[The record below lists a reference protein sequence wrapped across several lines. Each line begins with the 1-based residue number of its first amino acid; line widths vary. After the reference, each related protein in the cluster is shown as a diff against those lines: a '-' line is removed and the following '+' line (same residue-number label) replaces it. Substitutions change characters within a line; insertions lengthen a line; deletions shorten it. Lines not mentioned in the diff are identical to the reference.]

1 MGKRHT
7 TPTPRP
13 KGTLQVKIL
22 SGYLLLTLLVGG
34 IVYAVWNE
42 KQVFQEAEEEER
54 AMLEQRRL
62 TNSAF
67 KSLIALLLYS
77 DGALLWDKDD
87 LRSYEEKDRRM
98 SEILEK
104 LGSVYSDTLQQSRI
118 DTVRLLLDEKKAQ
131 IYRLAETPSTASRMD
146 SLLSERLPSLEHSA
160 SVPDRVVSAPVQ
172 ESEKKSKKS
181 FWNWFKPKKKKGKDG
196 NEGTYGASTVRVV
209 PNPRHVRDMRQFR
222 DDVFAA
228 LREQKEI
235 YRALSDSLERRNRLL
250 NRHINR
256 LVNDFERDAMLRT
269 EERLQR
275 VSALR
280 EQAFALICAISSAGL
295 LCALLLYIFIYR
307 DIRRR
312 YRDRRELEDSHRR
325 GHEMLEIR
333 KRIIV
338 TLSHDIR
345 GPLNAISGS
354 AELAMNTRDRKR
366 RNAYLTDIIGSAR
379 HITQLANSLLDL
391 SRLNEAKETLNPVP
405 FRLIP
410 FLDRIAAEYTRPAND
425 RGLLFSRDINVP
437 DITVSGDADRMEQI
451 LDNLLS
457 NAIKF
462 TKSGSVTLSAMY
474 EKEVLTVRIQDTGI
488 GMDEKTV
495 ERIFQPFERAAP
507 EVDAEGF
514 GLGLAITRGLVSLLK
529 GEISVSSRPGEG
541 SSFEIRIPLSTTNE
555 PVKDNAVPVEGR
567 LSLPQRVLV
576 VDDDPIQLRIV
587 GEMLERN
594 GVSCCKCQNA
604 QSVVNELRRTRYDII
619 LTDIQMRGTG
629 GFDLL
634 YLLRHSNIGDSK
646 TIPVAAMTARN
657 DGNGCRYS
665 EAGFSGCIRKPFS
678 MNELLAFLSSIT
690 EKEKTT
696 QPTSADFS
704 ALAADIEDRKWIL
717 ETFIGE
723 SLKNKAE
730 LQEALLDMEMDFGRM
745 RETLHRMYPVWEQ
758 LGIAH
763 ELEGYSEILHDDG
776 PDGDTVQRHTEEII
790 GRICGLIAEAERL
803 LSEMDNNRKRDI

>member
-1 MGKRHT
+1 MR
-7 TPTPRP
+7 
-13 KGTLQVKIL
+13 LQTKIL
-22 SGYLLLTLLVGG
+22 AGYLVLVAVICSMAAILVHERGRMREIEAEAGEIQEIRRDITVAQRSITTLATLGEGVIGWEEADYRHYRTRRLRTDSLLQAMKPRCKDFVRPAQIDTLRALLVEKEAHLLHLMKTFARQDEADSLLVNHLPEVAKRATRVRTVTQKKKGIAGAFGG
-34 IVYAVWNE
+34 KKTVQI
-42 KQVFQEAEEEER
+42 
-54 AMLEQRRL
+54 LP
-62 TNSAF
+62 SAKELHQF
-67 KSLIALLLYS
+67 SDSLIAMQQERTAEMEAYTDSLRTLGRRLNAELNQLITELDGQAQEAFVQKERKIAEAQALSVRLFTATISAAIILLVIS
-77 DGALLWDKDD
+77 HFVIVRD
-87 LRSYEEKDRRM
+87 LRRR
-98 SEILEK
+98 
-104 LGSVYSDTLQQSRI
+104 D
-118 DTVRLLLDEKKAQ
+118 
-131 IYRLAETPSTASRMD
+131 
-146 SLLSERLPSLEHSA
+146 
-160 SVPDRVVSAPVQ
+160 
-172 ESEKKSKKS
+172 
-181 FWNWFKPKKKKGKDG
+181 
-196 NEGTYGASTVRVV
+196 
-209 PNPRHVRDMRQFR
+209 
-222 DDVFAA
+222 
-228 LREQKEI
+228 
-235 YRALSDSLERRNRLL
+235 
-250 NRHINR
+250 
-256 LVNDFERDAMLRT
+256 
-269 EERLQR
+269 
-275 VSALR
+275 
-280 EQAFALICAISSAGL
+280 
-295 LCALLLYIFIYR
+295 
-307 DIRRR
+307 
-312 YRDRRELEDSHRR
+312 RDRRNLEEAVTQNRNLSD
-325 GHEMLEIR
+325 IR
-333 KRIIV
+333 KKVIM

-354 AELAMNTRDRKR
+354 AELALNTRDRKR
-366 RNAYLTDIIGSAR
+366 RNVYLTDIIGSAR
-379 HITQLANSLLDL
+379 HITRLANSLLDL
-391 SRLNEAKETLNPVP
+391 SRLNEAKEILNPVP

-410 FLDRIAAEYTRPAND
+410 FLDRIADEYTRPAND
-425 RGLLFSRDINVP
+425 RGLLFSRDIKVP
-437 DITVSGDADRMEQI
+437 DITVSGDADRMEQVM
-451 LDNLLS
+451 DNLLS

-462 TKSGSVTLSAMY
+462 TKSGSVTLSALY
-474 EKEVLTVRIQDTGI
+474 EKEILTVRIQDTGI

-529 GEISVSSRPGEG
+529 GEISVSSHPGEG
-541 SSFEIRIPLSTTNE
+541 SSFEIRIPLSPTDE
-555 PVKDNAVPVEGR
+555 PVKDTAIPIEGR

-646 TIPVAAMTARN
+646 TVAVAAMTARN

-665 EAGFSGCIRKPFS
+665 EAGFSGSIRKPFS

-690 EKEKTT
+690 EKEKAV

-704 ALAADIEDRKWIL
+704 ALAADVEDRKWIL

-730 LQEALLDMEMDFGRM
+730 LQESLSDMEMDFGRM

-758 LGIAH
+758 LGISH

-776 PDGDTVQRHTEEII
+776 SDGDTVQRHTEEII

-803 LSEMDNNRKRDI
+803 LSETGNGQQ

>member
-1 MGKRHT
+1 M
-7 TPTPRP
+7 PRP

-34 IVYAVWNE
+34 IVYAVWYE
-42 KQVFQEAEEEER
+42 KRVFQQAEQEER
-54 AMLEQRRL
+54 AMLGQRKL
-62 TNSAF
+62 TNDAF

-160 SVPDRVVSAPVQ
+160 SVPERVAGTP
-172 ESEKKSKKS
+172 ENEGGKKVKKS
-181 FWNWFKPKKKKGKDG
+181 FWDWLRPKKKKKKEKDG
-196 NEGTYGASTVRVV
+196 NAGAHGTGTVRVV
-209 PNPRHVRDMRQFR
+209 PNTRHVRDMRQFR

-228 LREQKEI
+228 LREQKEM
-235 YRALSDSLERRNRLL
+235 YRALSDSLERRNRVL

-269 EERLQR
+269 EERLER

-280 EQAFALICAISSAGL
+280 EEAFALICGISSAGL
-295 LCALLLYIFIYR
+295 LCALLLYVFIYR
-307 DIRRR
+307 DIRRK
-312 YRDRRELEDSHRR
+312 YRDRRELEDSHHKRY
-325 GHEMLEIR
+325 ELLEIR

-345 GPLNAISGS
+345 GPLNTISGS
-354 AELAMNTRDRKR
+354 AELAMGTRDRKR
-366 RNAYLTDIIGSAR
+366 RNAYLTDIMDSSR
-379 HITQLANSLLDL
+379 HIARLANSLLDL
-391 SRLNEAKETLNPVP
+391 SRLDEAKETLNPVP

-410 FLDRIAAEYTRPAND
+410 FLDGMADEYTRPAND
-425 RGLLFSRDINVP
+425 KGLLFSKDVDVP
-437 DITVSGDADRMEQI
+437 DIVVSGDADRLEQV

-457 NAIKF
+457 NAVKF
-462 TKSGSVTLSAMY
+462 TKSGSVSFSASY
-474 EKEVLTVRIQDTGI
+474 EKEMLTVRIQDTGI
-488 GMDEKTV
+488 GMDGKTV

-507 EVDAEGF
+507 EVNADGF

-541 SSFEIRIPLSTTNE
+541 SSFEIRIPLSPTDE
-555 PVKDNAVPVEGR
+555 PVKDTAVPVEGR

-604 QSVVNELRRTRYDII
+604 QAVVNELRRARYDII

-634 YLLRHSNIGDSK
+634 YLLRHSNIGNSR
-646 TIPVAAMTARN
+646 TVPVAAMTARN
-657 DGNGCRYS
+657 DGNDSRYW

-678 MNELLAFLSSIT
+678 MNELLTFLSSVT
-690 EKEKTT
+690 EKKKAA
-696 QPTSADFS
+696 PPISADFS

-730 LQEALLDMEMDFGRM
+730 LQESLSDMEVDFGRM
-745 RETLHRMYPVWEQ
+745 RETLHRMYPAWEQ

-763 ELEGYSEILHDDG
+763 ELDEYSEILQDDG
-776 PDGDTVQRHTEEII
+776 PDGKAVHRHTEDMV
-790 GRICGLIAEAERL
+790 GRICRLIAEAERL
-803 LSEMDNNRKRDI
+803 LSEMEDGKQETIENKEQ

>member
-1 MGKRHT
+1 MR
-7 TPTPRP
+7 
-13 KGTLQVKIL
+13 LQTKIL
-22 SGYLLLTLLVGG
+22 AGYLVLVAVICSMAAILVHERGRMREIEAETGEIQEIRRDITVAQRNIITLATLGEGVIGWEEADYRHYRTRRLRTDSLLQAMKPRCKDFVHPAQIDTLRALLVEKEAHLLHLMETFARQDEADSLLVNHLPEVAKRATRVRTVTQKKKGIAGAFGG
-34 IVYAVWNE
+34 KKTVQI
-42 KQVFQEAEEEER
+42 
-54 AMLEQRRL
+54 LP
-62 TNSAF
+62 SAKELHQF
-67 KSLIALLLYS
+67 SDSLIAMQQERTAEMEAYTDSLRTLGRRLNAELNRLITELDGQAQEAFVQKERKIAEAQALSVRLFTATISAAIILLVIS
-77 DGALLWDKDD
+77 HFVIVRD
-87 LRSYEEKDRRM
+87 LRRR
-98 SEILEK
+98 
-104 LGSVYSDTLQQSRI
+104 D
-118 DTVRLLLDEKKAQ
+118 
-131 IYRLAETPSTASRMD
+131 
-146 SLLSERLPSLEHSA
+146 
-160 SVPDRVVSAPVQ
+160 
-172 ESEKKSKKS
+172 
-181 FWNWFKPKKKKGKDG
+181 
-196 NEGTYGASTVRVV
+196 
-209 PNPRHVRDMRQFR
+209 
-222 DDVFAA
+222 
-228 LREQKEI
+228 
-235 YRALSDSLERRNRLL
+235 
-250 NRHINR
+250 
-256 LVNDFERDAMLRT
+256 
-269 EERLQR
+269 
-275 VSALR
+275 
-280 EQAFALICAISSAGL
+280 
-295 LCALLLYIFIYR
+295 
-307 DIRRR
+307 
-312 YRDRRELEDSHRR
+312 RDRRNLEEAVTQNRNLSD
-325 GHEMLEIR
+325 IR
-333 KRIIV
+333 KKVIM

-354 AELAMNTRDRKR
+354 AELALNTRDRKR
-366 RNAYLTDIIGSAR
+366 RNVYLTDIIGSAR
-379 HITQLANSLLDL
+379 HITRLANSLLDL
-391 SRLNEAKETLNPVP
+391 SRLNEAKEILNPVP

-410 FLDRIAAEYTRPAND
+410 FLDRIADEYTRPAND
-425 RGLLFSRDINVP
+425 RGLLFSRDIKVP
-437 DITVSGDADRMEQI
+437 DITVSGDADRMEQVM
-451 LDNLLS
+451 DNLLS

-462 TKSGSVTLSAMY
+462 TKSGSVTLSALY
-474 EKEVLTVRIQDTGI
+474 EKEILTVRIQDTGI

-529 GEISVSSRPGEG
+529 GEISVSSHPGEG
-541 SSFEIRIPLSTTNE
+541 SSFEIRIPLSPTDE
-555 PVKDNAVPVEGR
+555 PVKDTAIPIEGR

-604 QSVVNELRRTRYDII
+604 QDVVNELRRTRYDII

-646 TIPVAAMTARN
+646 TVPVAAMTARN

-690 EKEKTT
+690 EKEKAA

-730 LQEALLDMEMDFGRM
+730 LQESLSDMEMDFGRM

-758 LGIAH
+758 LGISH

-776 PDGDTVQRHTEEII
+776 SDGDTVQRHTEEII

-803 LSEMDNNRKRDI
+803 LSETGNGQQ

>member
-1 MGKRHT
+1 MIVSLQNKIYFGYFIFLAVMGSMAAILVHERQRMREIET
-7 TPTPRP
+7 ET
-13 KGTLQVKIL
+13 VKIQEIRSDISTAHRRITVL
-22 SGYLLLTLLVGG
+22 AMLGEGVMGWGESDYLRYRTLRLQEDSLLQSMKSHCKDFVRPAQIDTLRTLMEDKEFHLLHIMEAIVRQERADSLLVNQLPD
-34 IVYAVWNE
+34 IA
-42 KQVFQEAEEEER
+42 ER
-54 AMLEQRRL
+54 ATRVRTVKQKKDGILGKLGGKKTVQVL
-62 TNSAF
+62 PSAKELLQF
-67 KSLIALLLYS
+67 SDSLIAMQQARAAEMEAYTDSLRTLGRRLNAELNRLITKLDGQAQEAFVQKERKIAEAQALSVRLFTATISTAIILLVIS
-77 DGALLWDKDD
+77 HFVIIRD
-87 LRSYEEKDRRM
+87 LRRR
-98 SEILEK
+98 
-104 LGSVYSDTLQQSRI
+104 D
-118 DTVRLLLDEKKAQ
+118 
-131 IYRLAETPSTASRMD
+131 
-146 SLLSERLPSLEHSA
+146 
-160 SVPDRVVSAPVQ
+160 
-172 ESEKKSKKS
+172 
-181 FWNWFKPKKKKGKDG
+181 
-196 NEGTYGASTVRVV
+196 
-209 PNPRHVRDMRQFR
+209 
-222 DDVFAA
+222 
-228 LREQKEI
+228 
-235 YRALSDSLERRNRLL
+235 
-250 NRHINR
+250 
-256 LVNDFERDAMLRT
+256 
-269 EERLQR
+269 
-275 VSALR
+275 
-280 EQAFALICAISSAGL
+280 
-295 LCALLLYIFIYR
+295 
-307 DIRRR
+307 
-312 YRDRRELEDSHRR
+312 RDRRSLEEAVTQNRNLSD
-325 GHEMLEIR
+325 MR
-333 KRIIV
+333 KKVIM

-366 RNAYLTDIIGSAR
+366 RNAYLTDIVGSAR

-405 FRLIP
+405 FKLIP

-425 RGLLFSRDINVP
+425 RGLLFSRDIKVP
-437 DITVSGDADRMEQI
+437 DITVSGDADRMEQVM
-451 LDNLLS
+451 DNLLS

-462 TKSGSVTLSAMY
+462 TKSGSVTLSALY
-474 EKEVLTVRIQDTGI
+474 EKEILTVRIQDTGI

-529 GEISVSSRPGEG
+529 GEISVSSHPGEG
-541 SSFEIRIPLSTTNE
+541 SSFEIRIPLSPTDE
-555 PVKDNAVPVEGR
+555 PVKDTAIPIEGR

-646 TIPVAAMTARN
+646 TVPVAAMTARN

-690 EKEKTT
+690 EKEKAA

-704 ALAADIEDRKWIL
+704 ALAADVEDRKWIL

-730 LQEALLDMEMDFGRM
+730 LQESLSDMEMDFGRM

-758 LGIAH
+758 LGISH

-776 PDGDTVQRHTEEII
+776 SDGDTVQRHTEEII

-803 LSEMDNNRKRDI
+803 LSETGNGQQ

>member
-1 MGKRHT
+1 MR
-7 TPTPRP
+7 
-13 KGTLQVKIL
+13 LQTKIL
-22 SGYLLLTLLVGG
+22 AGYLVLVAVICSMAAILVHERGRMHEIETEAGEIQEIRRDITVAQRNIITLATLGEGVIGWEEADYRHYRIRRLRTDSLLQAMKPRCKDFVCPAQIDTLRTLLEAKENHLLHLMETFARQDKADSLLVNHLPEVAKRATRVRTVTQKKKGIAGAFGG
-34 IVYAVWNE
+34 KKTVQI
-42 KQVFQEAEEEER
+42 
-54 AMLEQRRL
+54 LP
-62 TNSAF
+62 SAKELHQF
-67 KSLIALLLYS
+67 SDSLIAMQQERTAEMEAYTDSLRMLGRRLNAELNRLITELDGQAQEAFVQKERKIAEAQALSVRLFTATISAAIVLLVIS
-77 DGALLWDKDD
+77 HFVIVRD
-87 LRSYEEKDRRM
+87 LRRR
-98 SEILEK
+98 
-104 LGSVYSDTLQQSRI
+104 D
-118 DTVRLLLDEKKAQ
+118 
-131 IYRLAETPSTASRMD
+131 
-146 SLLSERLPSLEHSA
+146 
-160 SVPDRVVSAPVQ
+160 
-172 ESEKKSKKS
+172 
-181 FWNWFKPKKKKGKDG
+181 
-196 NEGTYGASTVRVV
+196 
-209 PNPRHVRDMRQFR
+209 
-222 DDVFAA
+222 
-228 LREQKEI
+228 
-235 YRALSDSLERRNRLL
+235 
-250 NRHINR
+250 
-256 LVNDFERDAMLRT
+256 
-269 EERLQR
+269 
-275 VSALR
+275 
-280 EQAFALICAISSAGL
+280 
-295 LCALLLYIFIYR
+295 
-307 DIRRR
+307 
-312 YRDRRELEDSHRR
+312 RDRRNLEEAVTQNRNLSD
-325 GHEMLEIR
+325 IR
-333 KRIIV
+333 KKVIM

-354 AELAMNTRDRKR
+354 AELALNTRDRKR
-366 RNAYLTDIIGSAR
+366 RNVYLTDIIGSAR
-379 HITQLANSLLDL
+379 HITRLANSLLDL
-391 SRLNEAKETLNPVP
+391 SRLNEAKEILNPVP

-410 FLDRIAAEYTRPAND
+410 FLDRIADEYTRPAND
-425 RGLLFSRDINVP
+425 RGLLFSRDIKVP
-437 DITVSGDADRMEQI
+437 DITVSGDADRMEQVM
-451 LDNLLS
+451 DNLLS

-462 TKSGSVTLSAMY
+462 TKSGSVTLSALY
-474 EKEVLTVRIQDTGI
+474 EKEILTVRIQDTGI

-529 GEISVSSRPGEG
+529 GEISVSSHPGEG
-541 SSFEIRIPLSTTNE
+541 SSFEIRIPLSPTDE
-555 PVKDNAVPVEGR
+555 PVKDTAIPIEGR

-646 TIPVAAMTARN
+646 TVPVAAMTARN

-690 EKEKTT
+690 EKEKAT

-723 SLKNKAE
+723 SIKNKAE
-730 LQEALLDMEMDFGRM
+730 LQASLSDMEMDFGRM

-758 LGIAH
+758 LGISH

-776 PDGDTVQRHTEEII
+776 SDGDTVQRHTEEII

-803 LSEMDNNRKRDI
+803 LSETGNGQQ

>member
-1 MGKRHT
+1 MIVSLQNKIYFGNFIFLAVMGSMAAILVHERQRMREIET
-7 TPTPRP
+7 ET
-13 KGTLQVKIL
+13 VKIQEIRSDISTAHRRITVL
-22 SGYLLLTLLVGG
+22 AMLGEGVMGWGESDYLRYRTLRLQADSLLQSMKSHCKDFVRPAQIDTLRTLMEDKEFHLLHIMEAIVRQERADSLLVNQLPD
-34 IVYAVWNE
+34 IA
-42 KQVFQEAEEEER
+42 ER
-54 AMLEQRRL
+54 ATRVRTVKQKKDGILGKLGGKKTVQVL
-62 TNSAF
+62 PSAKELLQF
-67 KSLIALLLYS
+67 SDSLIAMQQARAAEMEAYTDSLRTLGRRLNAELNRLITKLDGQAQEAFVQKERKIAEAQALSVRLFTATISTAIILLVIS
-77 DGALLWDKDD
+77 HFVIIRD
-87 LRSYEEKDRRM
+87 LRRR
-98 SEILEK
+98 
-104 LGSVYSDTLQQSRI
+104 D
-118 DTVRLLLDEKKAQ
+118 
-131 IYRLAETPSTASRMD
+131 
-146 SLLSERLPSLEHSA
+146 
-160 SVPDRVVSAPVQ
+160 
-172 ESEKKSKKS
+172 
-181 FWNWFKPKKKKGKDG
+181 
-196 NEGTYGASTVRVV
+196 
-209 PNPRHVRDMRQFR
+209 
-222 DDVFAA
+222 
-228 LREQKEI
+228 
-235 YRALSDSLERRNRLL
+235 
-250 NRHINR
+250 
-256 LVNDFERDAMLRT
+256 
-269 EERLQR
+269 
-275 VSALR
+275 
-280 EQAFALICAISSAGL
+280 
-295 LCALLLYIFIYR
+295 
-307 DIRRR
+307 
-312 YRDRRELEDSHRR
+312 RDRRSLEEAVTQNRNLSD
-325 GHEMLEIR
+325 MR
-333 KRIIV
+333 KKVIM

-366 RNAYLTDIIGSAR
+366 RNAYLTDIVGSAR

-405 FRLIP
+405 FKLIP

-425 RGLLFSRDINVP
+425 RGLLFSRDIKVP
-437 DITVSGDADRMEQI
+437 DITVSGDADRMEQVM
-451 LDNLLS
+451 DNLLS

-462 TKSGSVTLSAMY
+462 TKSGSVTLSALY
-474 EKEVLTVRIQDTGI
+474 EKEILTVRIQDTGI

-529 GEISVSSRPGEG
+529 GEISVSSHPGEG
-541 SSFEIRIPLSTTNE
+541 SSFEIRIPLSPTDE
-555 PVKDNAVPVEGR
+555 PVKDTAIPIEGR

-646 TIPVAAMTARN
+646 TVPVAAMTARN

-690 EKEKTT
+690 EKEKAA

-704 ALAADIEDRKWIL
+704 ALAADVEDRKWIL

-730 LQEALLDMEMDFGRM
+730 LQESLSDMEMDFGRM

-758 LGIAH
+758 LGISH

-776 PDGDTVQRHTEEII
+776 SDGDTVQRHTEEII

-803 LSEMDNNRKRDI
+803 LSETGNGQQ

>member
-1 MGKRHT
+1 MR
-7 TPTPRP
+7 
-13 KGTLQVKIL
+13 LQTKIL
-22 SGYLLLTLLVGG
+22 AGYLVLVAVICSMAAILVHERGRMREIEAETGEIQEIRRDITVAQRSITTLATLGEGIIGWEEADYRHYRIRRLRTDSLLQAMKPRCKDFVRPAQIDTLRALLVEKEAHLLHLMETFARQDKADSLLVNHLPEVAKRATRVRTVTQKKKGIAGAFGG
-34 IVYAVWNE
+34 KKTVQI
-42 KQVFQEAEEEER
+42 
-54 AMLEQRRL
+54 LP
-62 TNSAF
+62 SAKELHQF
-67 KSLIALLLYS
+67 SDSLIAMQQERTTEMEAYTDSLRTLGRRLNAELNRLITELDGQAQEAFVQKERKIAEAQALSVRLFTATISAAIVLLVIS
-77 DGALLWDKDD
+77 HFVIVRD
-87 LRSYEEKDRRM
+87 LRRR
-98 SEILEK
+98 
-104 LGSVYSDTLQQSRI
+104 D
-118 DTVRLLLDEKKAQ
+118 
-131 IYRLAETPSTASRMD
+131 
-146 SLLSERLPSLEHSA
+146 
-160 SVPDRVVSAPVQ
+160 
-172 ESEKKSKKS
+172 
-181 FWNWFKPKKKKGKDG
+181 
-196 NEGTYGASTVRVV
+196 
-209 PNPRHVRDMRQFR
+209 
-222 DDVFAA
+222 
-228 LREQKEI
+228 
-235 YRALSDSLERRNRLL
+235 
-250 NRHINR
+250 
-256 LVNDFERDAMLRT
+256 
-269 EERLQR
+269 
-275 VSALR
+275 
-280 EQAFALICAISSAGL
+280 
-295 LCALLLYIFIYR
+295 
-307 DIRRR
+307 
-312 YRDRRELEDSHRR
+312 RDRRNLEEAVTQNRNLSD
-325 GHEMLEIR
+325 IR
-333 KRIIV
+333 KKVIM

-354 AELAMNTRDRKR
+354 AELALNTRDRKR
-366 RNAYLTDIIGSAR
+366 RNVYLTDIIGSAR
-379 HITQLANSLLDL
+379 HITRLANSLLDL
-391 SRLNEAKETLNPVP
+391 SRLNEAKEILNPVP

-410 FLDRIAAEYTRPAND
+410 FLDRIADEYTRPAND
-425 RGLLFSRDINVP
+425 RGLLFSRDIKVP
-437 DITVSGDADRMEQI
+437 DITVSGDADRMEQVM
-451 LDNLLS
+451 DNLLS

-462 TKSGSVTLSAMY
+462 TKSGSVTLSALY
-474 EKEVLTVRIQDTGI
+474 EKEILTVRIQDTGI

-529 GEISVSSRPGEG
+529 GEISVSSHPGEG
-541 SSFEIRIPLSTTNE
+541 SSFEIRIPLSPTDE
-555 PVKDNAVPVEGR
+555 PVKDTAIPIEGR

-646 TIPVAAMTARN
+646 TVPVAAMTARN

-690 EKEKTT
+690 EKEKAT

-723 SLKNKAE
+723 SIKNKAE
-730 LQEALLDMEMDFGRM
+730 LQASLSDMKMDFGRM

-758 LGIAH
+758 LGISH

-776 PDGDTVQRHTEEII
+776 SDGDTVQRHTEEII

-803 LSEMDNNRKRDI
+803 LSETGNGQQ

>member
-1 MGKRHT
+1 MR
-7 TPTPRP
+7 
-13 KGTLQVKIL
+13 LQTKIL
-22 SGYLLLTLLVGG
+22 AGYLVLVAVICSMAAILVHERGRMHEIETEAGEIQEIRRDITVAQRNIITLATLGEGVIGWEEADYRHYRTRRLRTDSLLQAMKPRCKDFVHPAQIDTLRALLVEKEAHLLHLMETFARQDKADSLLVNHLPEVAKRATRVRTVTQKKKGIAGAFGG
-34 IVYAVWNE
+34 KKTVQI
-42 KQVFQEAEEEER
+42 
-54 AMLEQRRL
+54 LP
-62 TNSAF
+62 SAKELHQF
-67 KSLIALLLYS
+67 SDSLIAMQQERTAEMEAYTDSLRTLGRRLNAELNRLITELDGQAQEAFVQKERKIAEAQALSVRLFTATISAAIILLVIS
-77 DGALLWDKDD
+77 HFVIVRD
-87 LRSYEEKDRRM
+87 LRRR
-98 SEILEK
+98 
-104 LGSVYSDTLQQSRI
+104 D
-118 DTVRLLLDEKKAQ
+118 
-131 IYRLAETPSTASRMD
+131 
-146 SLLSERLPSLEHSA
+146 
-160 SVPDRVVSAPVQ
+160 
-172 ESEKKSKKS
+172 
-181 FWNWFKPKKKKGKDG
+181 
-196 NEGTYGASTVRVV
+196 
-209 PNPRHVRDMRQFR
+209 
-222 DDVFAA
+222 
-228 LREQKEI
+228 
-235 YRALSDSLERRNRLL
+235 
-250 NRHINR
+250 
-256 LVNDFERDAMLRT
+256 
-269 EERLQR
+269 
-275 VSALR
+275 
-280 EQAFALICAISSAGL
+280 
-295 LCALLLYIFIYR
+295 
-307 DIRRR
+307 
-312 YRDRRELEDSHRR
+312 RDRRNLEEAVTQNRNLSD
-325 GHEMLEIR
+325 IR
-333 KRIIV
+333 KKVIM

-354 AELAMNTRDRKR
+354 AELALNTRDRKR
-366 RNAYLTDIIGSAR
+366 RNVYLTDIIGSAR
-379 HITQLANSLLDL
+379 HITRLANSLLDL
-391 SRLNEAKETLNPVP
+391 SRLNEAKEILNPVP

-410 FLDRIAAEYTRPAND
+410 FLDRIADEYTRPAND
-425 RGLLFSRDINVP
+425 RGLLFSRDIKVP
-437 DITVSGDADRMEQI
+437 DITVSGDADRMEQVM
-451 LDNLLS
+451 DNLLS

-462 TKSGSVTLSAMY
+462 TKSGSVTLSALY
-474 EKEVLTVRIQDTGI
+474 EKEILTVRIQDTGI

-529 GEISVSSRPGEG
+529 GEISVSSHPGEG
-541 SSFEIRIPLSTTNE
+541 SSFEIRIPLSPTDE
-555 PVKDNAVPVEGR
+555 PVKDTAIPIEGR

-646 TIPVAAMTARN
+646 TVPVAAMTARN

-690 EKEKTT
+690 EKEKAA

-704 ALAADIEDRKWIL
+704 ALAADVEDRKWIL

-730 LQEALLDMEMDFGRM
+730 LQESLSDMEMDFGRM

-758 LGIAH
+758 LGISH

-776 PDGDTVQRHTEEII
+776 SDGDTVQRHTEEII

-803 LSEMDNNRKRDI
+803 LSETGNGQQ

>member
-1 MGKRHT
+1 MR
-7 TPTPRP
+7 
-13 KGTLQVKIL
+13 LQTKIL
-22 SGYLLLTLLVGG
+22 AGYLVLVAVICSMAAILVHERGRMREIEAETGEIQEIRRDITVAQRSITTLATLGEGIIGWEEADYRHYRIRRLRTDSLLQAMKPRCKDFVRPAQIDTLRALLVEKEAHLLHLMETFARQDKADSLLVNHLPEVAKRATRVRTVTQKKKGIAGAFGG
-34 IVYAVWNE
+34 KKTVQI
-42 KQVFQEAEEEER
+42 
-54 AMLEQRRL
+54 LP
-62 TNSAF
+62 SAKELHQF
-67 KSLIALLLYS
+67 SDSLIAMQQERTTEMEAYTDSLRTLGRRLNAELNRLITELDGQAQEAFVQKERKIAEAQALSVRLFTATISAAIILLVIS
-77 DGALLWDKDD
+77 HFVIVRD
-87 LRSYEEKDRRM
+87 LRRR
-98 SEILEK
+98 
-104 LGSVYSDTLQQSRI
+104 D
-118 DTVRLLLDEKKAQ
+118 
-131 IYRLAETPSTASRMD
+131 
-146 SLLSERLPSLEHSA
+146 
-160 SVPDRVVSAPVQ
+160 
-172 ESEKKSKKS
+172 
-181 FWNWFKPKKKKGKDG
+181 
-196 NEGTYGASTVRVV
+196 
-209 PNPRHVRDMRQFR
+209 
-222 DDVFAA
+222 
-228 LREQKEI
+228 
-235 YRALSDSLERRNRLL
+235 
-250 NRHINR
+250 
-256 LVNDFERDAMLRT
+256 
-269 EERLQR
+269 
-275 VSALR
+275 
-280 EQAFALICAISSAGL
+280 
-295 LCALLLYIFIYR
+295 
-307 DIRRR
+307 
-312 YRDRRELEDSHRR
+312 RDRRNLEEAVTQNRNLSD
-325 GHEMLEIR
+325 IR
-333 KRIIV
+333 KKVIM

-345 GPLNAISGS
+345 GPLNAIGGS
-354 AELAMNTRDRKR
+354 AELALNTRDRKR
-366 RNAYLTDIIGSAR
+366 RNVYLTDIIGSAR
-379 HITQLANSLLDL
+379 HITRLANSLLDL
-391 SRLNEAKETLNPVP
+391 SRLNEAKEILNPVP

-410 FLDRIAAEYTRPAND
+410 FLDRIADEYTRPAND
-425 RGLLFSRDINVP
+425 RGLLFSRDIKVP
-437 DITVSGDADRMEQI
+437 DITVSGDADRMEQVM
-451 LDNLLS
+451 DNLLS

-462 TKSGSVTLSAMY
+462 TKSGSVTLSALY
-474 EKEVLTVRIQDTGI
+474 EKEILTVRIQDTGI

-529 GEISVSSRPGEG
+529 GEISVSSHPGEG
-541 SSFEIRIPLSTTNE
+541 SSFEIRIPLSPTDE
-555 PVKDNAVPVEGR
+555 PVKDTAIPIEGR

-646 TIPVAAMTARN
+646 TVPVAAMTARN

-690 EKEKTT
+690 EKEKAT

-723 SLKNKAE
+723 SIKNKAE
-730 LQEALLDMEMDFGRM
+730 LQASLSDMEMDFGRM

-758 LGIAH
+758 LGISH

-776 PDGDTVQRHTEEII
+776 SDGDTVQRHTEEII

-803 LSEMDNNRKRDI
+803 LSETGNGQQ

>member
-1 MGKRHT
+1 MK
-7 TPTPRP
+7 
-13 KGTLQVKIL
+13 LQTKIL
-22 SGYLLLTLLVGG
+22 AGYLVLVAVICSMAAILVHERGRMHEIETEAGEIQEIRRDITVAQRNIITLATLGEGVIGWEEADYRHYRIRRLRTDSLLQAMKPRSKDFVHPAQIDTLRALLVEKEAHLLHLMGTFARQDKADSLLVNHLPEVAKRATRVRTVTQKKKGIAGAFGG
-34 IVYAVWNE
+34 KKTVQI
-42 KQVFQEAEEEER
+42 
-54 AMLEQRRL
+54 LP
-62 TNSAF
+62 SAKELHQF
-67 KSLIALLLYS
+67 SDSLIAMQQERTAEMEAYTDSLRTLGRRLNAELNRLITELDGQAQEAFVQKERKIAEAQALSVRLFTATISAAIVLLVIS
-77 DGALLWDKDD
+77 HFVIVRD
-87 LRSYEEKDRRM
+87 LRRR
-98 SEILEK
+98 
-104 LGSVYSDTLQQSRI
+104 D
-118 DTVRLLLDEKKAQ
+118 
-131 IYRLAETPSTASRMD
+131 
-146 SLLSERLPSLEHSA
+146 
-160 SVPDRVVSAPVQ
+160 
-172 ESEKKSKKS
+172 
-181 FWNWFKPKKKKGKDG
+181 
-196 NEGTYGASTVRVV
+196 
-209 PNPRHVRDMRQFR
+209 
-222 DDVFAA
+222 
-228 LREQKEI
+228 
-235 YRALSDSLERRNRLL
+235 
-250 NRHINR
+250 
-256 LVNDFERDAMLRT
+256 
-269 EERLQR
+269 
-275 VSALR
+275 
-280 EQAFALICAISSAGL
+280 
-295 LCALLLYIFIYR
+295 
-307 DIRRR
+307 
-312 YRDRRELEDSHRR
+312 RDRRRLEEAVTQNRNLSD
-325 GHEMLEIR
+325 MR
-333 KRIIV
+333 KKVIM

-391 SRLNEAKETLNPVP
+391 SRLNEAKETLNPIP

-462 TKSGSVTLSAMY
+462 TKSGSVTLSALY
-474 EKEVLTVRIQDTGI
+474 EKEILTVRIQDTGI

-541 SSFEIRIPLSTTNE
+541 SSFEIRIPLSTTDE
-555 PVKDNAVPVEGR
+555 PVKDTAIPIEGR

-576 VDDDPIQLRIV
+576 VDNDPIQLRIV

-646 TIPVAAMTARN
+646 TVPVAAMTARN

-690 EKEKTT
+690 EKEKAA
-696 QPTSADFS
+696 QPTSADFF
-704 ALAADIEDRKWIL
+704 ALAADVEDRKWIL

-730 LQEALLDMEMDFGRM
+730 LQESLSDMEMDFGRL

-776 PDGDTVQRHTEEII
+776 SDGDTVQRHTEEII
-790 GRICGLIAEAERL
+790 GRICGLIAEAESL
-803 LSEMDNNRKRDI
+803 LSETENGQQ

>member
-1 MGKRHT
+1 M
-7 TPTPRP
+7 PRP
-13 KGTLQVKIL
+13 KGTLQIKIL

-34 IVYAVWNE
+34 IVYAVWYE

-87 LRSYEEKDRRM
+87 LCSYEEKDRRM

-160 SVPDRVVSAPVQ
+160 SVPERVAGTP
-172 ESEKKSKKS
+172 ENEGGKKVKKS
-181 FWNWFKPKKKKGKDG
+181 FWDWLRPKKKKKKEKDG
-196 NEGTYGASTVRVV
+196 NAGAHGTGTVRVV
-209 PNPRHVRDMRQFR
+209 PNTRHVRDMRQFR

-228 LREQKEI
+228 LREQKEM
-235 YRALSDSLERRNRLL
+235 YRALSDSLERRNRVL

-269 EERLQR
+269 EERLER

-280 EQAFALICAISSAGL
+280 EEAFALICGISSAGL
-295 LCALLLYIFIYR
+295 LCALLLYVFIYR
-307 DIRRR
+307 DIRRK
-312 YRDRRELEDSHRR
+312 YRDRRELEDSHHKRY
-325 GHEMLEIR
+325 ELLEIR

-345 GPLNAISGS
+345 GPLNTISGS
-354 AELAMNTRDRKR
+354 AELAMGTRDRKC
-366 RNAYLTDIIGSAR
+366 RNAYLTDIMDSSR
-379 HITQLANSLLDL
+379 HIARLANSLLDL
-391 SRLNEAKETLNPVP
+391 SRLDEAKETLNPVP

-410 FLDRIAAEYTRPAND
+410 FLDGMADEYTRPAND
-425 RGLLFSRDINVP
+425 KGLLFSKDVDVP
-437 DITVSGDADRMEQI
+437 DIVVSGDADRLEQV

-457 NAIKF
+457 NAVKF
-462 TKSGSVTLSAMY
+462 TKSGSVSFSASY
-474 EKEVLTVRIQDTGI
+474 EKEMLTVRIQDTGI
-488 GMDEKTV
+488 GMDGKTV

-507 EVDAEGF
+507 EVNADGF

-541 SSFEIRIPLSTTNE
+541 SSFEIRIPLSPTDE
-555 PVKDNAVPVEGR
+555 PVKDTAVPVEGR

-604 QSVVNELRRTRYDII
+604 QDVVNELRRTRYDII

-646 TIPVAAMTARN
+646 TVPVAAMTARN

-690 EKEKTT
+690 EKEKAA

-730 LQEALLDMEMDFGRM
+730 LQESLSDMEMDFGRL

-776 PDGDTVQRHTEEII
+776 SDGDTVQRHTEEII

-803 LSEMDNNRKRDI
+803 LSETENGQQ

>member
-7 TPTPRP
+7 APTPRP

-34 IVYAVWNE
+34 IVYAVWYE
-42 KQVFQEAEEEER
+42 KRVFQQAEEEER
-54 AMLEQRRL
+54 AMLGQRKL
-62 TNSAF
+62 TNDAF

-87 LRSYEEKDRRM
+87 LRSYEEKDRQM
-98 SEILEK
+98 SETLER
-104 LGSVYSDTLQQSRI
+104 LGDAYPDSLQQSRI
-118 DTVRLLLDEKKAQ
+118 DTVRLLLAEKKAQ
-131 IYRLAETPSTASRMD
+131 ILRLAETPSTASRMD
-146 SLLSERLPSLEHSA
+146 SLLSERLPPPEQSA

-307 DIRRR
+307 DIRLK
-312 YRDRRELEDSHRR
+312 YRDRRKLEDAHRK

-354 AELAMNTRDRKR
+354 AELAMDTRDRRR
-366 RNAYLTDIIGSAR
+366 RNAYLENILDASR
-379 HITQLANSLLDL
+379 HIMRLANSLLDL
-391 SRLNEAKETLNPVP
+391 SRMNEAKETLNPVP

-410 FLDRIAAEYTRPAND
+410 FLDRIADEYTRPAND

-462 TKSGSVTLSAMY
+462 TKSGSVTLSALY
-474 EKEVLTVRIQDTGI
+474 EKEILTVRIQDTGI

-541 SSFEIRIPLSTTNE
+541 SSFEIRIPLSTTDE
-555 PVKDNAVPVEGR
+555 PVKDTAIPIEGR

-604 QSVVNELRRTRYDII
+604 QDVVNELRRTRYDII

-646 TIPVAAMTARN
+646 TVPVAAMTARN

-730 LQEALLDMEMDFGRM
+730 LQESLSDMEMDFGRL

-776 PDGDTVQRHTEEII
+776 SDGDTVQRHTEEII

-803 LSEMDNNRKRDI
+803 LSETGNGQQ

>member
-1 MGKRHT
+1 
-7 TPTPRP
+7 
-13 KGTLQVKIL
+13 
-22 SGYLLLTLLVGG
+22 
-34 IVYAVWNE
+34 
-42 KQVFQEAEEEER
+42 
-54 AMLEQRRL
+54 
-62 TNSAF
+62 
-67 KSLIALLLYS
+67 
-77 DGALLWDKDD
+77 
-87 LRSYEEKDRRM
+87 
-98 SEILEK
+98 
-104 LGSVYSDTLQQSRI
+104 
-118 DTVRLLLDEKKAQ
+118 
-131 IYRLAETPSTASRMD
+131 
-146 SLLSERLPSLEHSA
+146 
-160 SVPDRVVSAPVQ
+160 
-172 ESEKKSKKS
+172 
-181 FWNWFKPKKKKGKDG
+181 
-196 NEGTYGASTVRVV
+196 
-209 PNPRHVRDMRQFR
+209 
-222 DDVFAA
+222 
-228 LREQKEI
+228 
-235 YRALSDSLERRNRLL
+235 
-250 NRHINR
+250 
-256 LVNDFERDAMLRT
+256 
-269 EERLQR
+269 
-275 VSALR
+275 
-280 EQAFALICAISSAGL
+280 
-295 LCALLLYIFIYR
+295 
-307 DIRRR
+307 
-312 YRDRRELEDSHRR
+312 
-325 GHEMLEIR
+325 MLEIR

-354 AELAMNTRDRKR
+354 AELAMDTRDRRR
-366 RNAYLTDIIGSAR
+366 RNAYLENILDASR
-379 HITQLANSLLDL
+379 HIMRLANSLLDL
-391 SRLNEAKETLNPVP
+391 SRMNEAKETLNPVP

-410 FLDRIAAEYTRPAND
+410 FLDRIADEYTRPAND

-462 TKSGSVTLSAMY
+462 TKSGSVTLSALY
-474 EKEVLTVRIQDTGI
+474 EKEILTVRIQDTGI

-541 SSFEIRIPLSTTNE
+541 SSFEIRIPLSTTDE
-555 PVKDNAVPVEGR
+555 PVKDTAIPIEGR

-604 QSVVNELRRTRYDII
+604 QDVVNELRRTRYDII

-646 TIPVAAMTARN
+646 TVPVAAMTARN

-730 LQEALLDMEMDFGRM
+730 LQESLSDMEMDFGRL

-776 PDGDTVQRHTEEII
+776 SDGDTVQRHTEEII
-790 GRICGLIAEAERL
+790 GRICGLIAEAESL
-803 LSEMDNNRKRDI
+803 LSETENGQQ

>member
-1 MGKRHT
+1 MR
-7 TPTPRP
+7 
-13 KGTLQVKIL
+13 LQTKIL
-22 SGYLLLTLLVGG
+22 AGYLVLVAVICSMAAILVHERGRMREIEAETGEIQEIRRDITVAQRNIITLATLGEGVIGWEEADYRHYRTRRLRTDSLLQAMKPRCKDFVRPAQIDTLRALLVEKEAHLLHLMETFARQDEADSLLVNHLPEVAKRATRVRTVTQKKKGIAGAFGG
-34 IVYAVWNE
+34 KKTVQI
-42 KQVFQEAEEEER
+42 
-54 AMLEQRRL
+54 LP
-62 TNSAF
+62 SAKELHQF
-67 KSLIALLLYS
+67 SDSLIAMQQERTTEMEAYTDSLRTLGRRLNAELNRLITELDGQAQEAFVQKERKIAEAQALSVRLFTATISAAIVLLVIS
-77 DGALLWDKDD
+77 HFVIVRD
-87 LRSYEEKDRRM
+87 LRRR
-98 SEILEK
+98 
-104 LGSVYSDTLQQSRI
+104 D
-118 DTVRLLLDEKKAQ
+118 
-131 IYRLAETPSTASRMD
+131 
-146 SLLSERLPSLEHSA
+146 
-160 SVPDRVVSAPVQ
+160 
-172 ESEKKSKKS
+172 
-181 FWNWFKPKKKKGKDG
+181 
-196 NEGTYGASTVRVV
+196 
-209 PNPRHVRDMRQFR
+209 
-222 DDVFAA
+222 
-228 LREQKEI
+228 
-235 YRALSDSLERRNRLL
+235 
-250 NRHINR
+250 
-256 LVNDFERDAMLRT
+256 
-269 EERLQR
+269 
-275 VSALR
+275 
-280 EQAFALICAISSAGL
+280 
-295 LCALLLYIFIYR
+295 
-307 DIRRR
+307 
-312 YRDRRELEDSHRR
+312 RDRRNLEEAVTQNRNLSD
-325 GHEMLEIR
+325 IR
-333 KRIIV
+333 KKVIM

-354 AELAMNTRDRKR
+354 AELALNTRDRKR
-366 RNAYLTDIIGSAR
+366 RNVYLTDIIGSAR
-379 HITQLANSLLDL
+379 HITRLANSLLDL
-391 SRLNEAKETLNPVP
+391 SRLNEAKEILNPVP

-410 FLDRIAAEYTRPAND
+410 FLDRIADEYTRPAND
-425 RGLLFSRDINVP
+425 RGLLFSRDIKVP
-437 DITVSGDADRMEQI
+437 DITVSGDADRMEQVM
-451 LDNLLS
+451 DNLLS

-462 TKSGSVTLSAMY
+462 TKSGSVTLSALY
-474 EKEVLTVRIQDTGI
+474 EKEILTVRIQDTGI

-529 GEISVSSRPGEG
+529 GEISVSSHPGEG
-541 SSFEIRIPLSTTNE
+541 SSFEIRIPLSPTDE
-555 PVKDNAVPVEGR
+555 PVKDTAIPIEGR

-646 TIPVAAMTARN
+646 TVPVAAMTARN

-690 EKEKTT
+690 EKEKAT

-723 SLKNKAE
+723 SIKNKAE
-730 LQEALLDMEMDFGRM
+730 LQASLSDMKMDFGRM

-758 LGIAH
+758 LGISH

-776 PDGDTVQRHTEEII
+776 SDGDTVQRHTEEII

-803 LSEMDNNRKRDI
+803 LSETGNGQQ

>member
-1 MGKRHT
+1 MR
-7 TPTPRP
+7 
-13 KGTLQVKIL
+13 LQTKIL
-22 SGYLLLTLLVGG
+22 AGYLVLVAVICSMAAILVHERGRMHEIETEAGEIQEIRRDITVAQRNIITLATLGEGVIGWEEADYRHYRIRRLRTDSLLQAMKPRCKDFVRPAQIDTLRALLVEKEAHLLHLMETFARQDKADSLLVNHLPEVAKRATRVRTVTQKKKGIAGAFGG
-34 IVYAVWNE
+34 KKTVQI
-42 KQVFQEAEEEER
+42 
-54 AMLEQRRL
+54 LP
-62 TNSAF
+62 SAKELHQF
-67 KSLIALLLYS
+67 SDSLIA
-77 DGALLWDKDD
+77 
-87 LRSYEEKDRRM
+87 M
-98 SEILEK
+98 
-104 LGSVYSDTLQQSRI
+104 QQER
-118 DTVRLLLDEKKAQ
+118 T
-131 IYRLAETPSTASRMD
+131 AEMEAYTD
-146 SLLSERLPSLEHSA
+146 SLRTLGRRLNAELNRLITEL
-160 SVPDRVVSAPVQ
+160 DGTGREGVVQ
-172 ESEKKSKKS
+172 R
-181 FWNWFKPKKKKGKDG
+181 G
-196 NEGTYGASTVRVV
+196 
-209 PNPRHVRDMRQFR
+209 
-222 DDVFAA
+222 
-228 LREQKEI
+228 REMDED
-235 YRALSDSLERRNRLL
+235 RALSVRVCRATGCAAITRRVIA
-250 NRHINR
+250 H
-256 LVNDFERDAMLRT
+256 F
-269 EERLQR
+269 
-275 VSALR
+275 VSA
-280 EQAFALICAISSAGL
+280 
-295 LCALLLYIFIYR
+295 R
-307 DIRRR
+307 DLRRR
-312 YRDRRELEDSHRR
+312 DRDRRRLEEAVTQNRNLSD
-325 GHEMLEIR
+325 IR
-333 KRIIV
+333 KKVIM

-354 AELAMNTRDRKR
+354 AELALNTRDRKR
-366 RNAYLTDIIGSAR
+366 RNVYLTDIIGSAR
-379 HITQLANSLLDL
+379 HITRLANSLLDL
-391 SRLNEAKETLNPVP
+391 SRLNEAKDILNPVP

-410 FLDRIAAEYTRPAND
+410 FLDRIADEYTRPAND
-425 RGLLFSRDINVP
+425 RGLLFSRDIKVP
-437 DITVSGDADRMEQI
+437 DITVSGDADRMEQVM
-451 LDNLLS
+451 DNLLS

-462 TKSGSVTLSAMY
+462 TKSGSVTLSALY
-474 EKEVLTVRIQDTGI
+474 EKEILTVRIQDTGI

-529 GEISVSSRPGEG
+529 GEISVSSHPGEG
-541 SSFEIRIPLSTTNE
+541 SSFEIRIPLSPTDE
-555 PVKDNAVPVEGR
+555 PVKDTAIPIEGR

-646 TIPVAAMTARN
+646 TVPVAAMTARN

-690 EKEKTT
+690 EKEKAT

-723 SLKNKAE
+723 SIKNKAE
-730 LQEALLDMEMDFGRM
+730 LQASLSDMEMDFGRM

-758 LGIAH
+758 LGISH

-776 PDGDTVQRHTEEII
+776 SDGDTVQRHTEEII

-803 LSEMDNNRKRDI
+803 LSETGNGQQ

>member
-1 MGKRHT
+1 MR
-7 TPTPRP
+7 
-13 KGTLQVKIL
+13 LQTKIL
-22 SGYLLLTLLVGG
+22 AGYLVLVAVICSMAAILVHERGRMREIEAETGEIQEIRRDITVAQRNIITLATLGEGVIGWEEADYRHYRIRRLRTDSLLQAMKPRCRDFVRPVQIDTLRALLVEKEAHLLHLMETFARQDKADSLLVNHLPEVAKRATRVRTVTQKKKGIAGAFGG
-34 IVYAVWNE
+34 KKTVQI
-42 KQVFQEAEEEER
+42 
-54 AMLEQRRL
+54 LP
-62 TNSAF
+62 SAKELHQF
-67 KSLIALLLYS
+67 SDSLIAMQQERTAEMEAYTDSLRTLGRRLNAELNRLITELDGQAQEAFVQKERKIAEAQALSVRLFSATISAAIVLLVIS
-77 DGALLWDKDD
+77 HFVIVRD
-87 LRSYEEKDRRM
+87 LRRR
-98 SEILEK
+98 
-104 LGSVYSDTLQQSRI
+104 D
-118 DTVRLLLDEKKAQ
+118 
-131 IYRLAETPSTASRMD
+131 
-146 SLLSERLPSLEHSA
+146 
-160 SVPDRVVSAPVQ
+160 
-172 ESEKKSKKS
+172 
-181 FWNWFKPKKKKGKDG
+181 
-196 NEGTYGASTVRVV
+196 
-209 PNPRHVRDMRQFR
+209 
-222 DDVFAA
+222 
-228 LREQKEI
+228 
-235 YRALSDSLERRNRLL
+235 
-250 NRHINR
+250 
-256 LVNDFERDAMLRT
+256 
-269 EERLQR
+269 
-275 VSALR
+275 
-280 EQAFALICAISSAGL
+280 
-295 LCALLLYIFIYR
+295 
-307 DIRRR
+307 
-312 YRDRRELEDSHRR
+312 RDRRNLEEAVTQNRNLSD
-325 GHEMLEIR
+325 IR
-333 KRIIV
+333 KKVIM

-354 AELAMNTRDRKR
+354 AELALNTRDRKR
-366 RNAYLTDIIGSAR
+366 RNVYLTDIIGSAR
-379 HITQLANSLLDL
+379 HITRLANSLLDL
-391 SRLNEAKETLNPVP
+391 SRLNEAKEILNPVP

-410 FLDRIAAEYTRPAND
+410 FLDRIADEYTRPAND
-425 RGLLFSRDINVP
+425 RGLLFSRDIKVP
-437 DITVSGDADRMEQI
+437 DITVSGDADRMEQVM
-451 LDNLLS
+451 DNLLS

-462 TKSGSVTLSAMY
+462 TKSGSVTLSALY
-474 EKEVLTVRIQDTGI
+474 EKEILTVRIQDTGI

-529 GEISVSSRPGEG
+529 GEISVSSHPGEG
-541 SSFEIRIPLSTTNE
+541 SSFEIRIPLSPTDE
-555 PVKDNAVPVEGR
+555 PVKDTAIPIEGR

-646 TIPVAAMTARN
+646 TVPVAAMTARN

-690 EKEKTT
+690 EKEKAA

-723 SLKNKAE
+723 SIKNKAE
-730 LQEALLDMEMDFGRM
+730 LQASLSDMKMDFGRM

-758 LGIAH
+758 LGISH

-776 PDGDTVQRHTEEII
+776 SDGDTVQRHTEEII

-803 LSEMDNNRKRDI
+803 LSETGNGQQ

>member
-1 MGKRHT
+1 M
-7 TPTPRP
+7 PRP
-13 KGTLQVKIL
+13 KGTLQIKIL

-34 IVYAVWNE
+34 IVYAVWYE

-160 SVPDRVVSAPVQ
+160 SVPERVAGTP
-172 ESEKKSKKS
+172 ENEGGKKVKKS
-181 FWNWFKPKKKKGKDG
+181 FWDWLRPKKKKKKEKDG
-196 NEGTYGASTVRVV
+196 NAGAHGTGTVRVV
-209 PNPRHVRDMRQFR
+209 PNTRHVRDMRQFR

-228 LREQKEI
+228 LREQKEM
-235 YRALSDSLERRNRLL
+235 YRALSDSLERRNRVL

-269 EERLQR
+269 EERLER

-280 EQAFALICAISSAGL
+280 EEAFALICGISSAGL
-295 LCALLLYIFIYR
+295 LCALLLYVFIYR
-307 DIRRR
+307 DIRRK
-312 YRDRRELEDSHRR
+312 YRDRRELEDSHHKRY
-325 GHEMLEIR
+325 ELLEIR

-345 GPLNAISGS
+345 GPLNTISGS
-354 AELAMNTRDRKR
+354 AELAMGTRDRKR
-366 RNAYLTDIIGSAR
+366 RNAYLTDIMDSSR
-379 HITQLANSLLDL
+379 HIARLANSLLDL
-391 SRLNEAKETLNPVP
+391 SRLDEAKETLNPVP

-410 FLDRIAAEYTRPAND
+410 FLDGMADEYTRPAND
-425 RGLLFSRDINVP
+425 KGLLFSKDVDVP
-437 DITVSGDADRMEQI
+437 DIVVSGDADRLEQV

-457 NAIKF
+457 NAVKF
-462 TKSGSVTLSAMY
+462 TKSGSISFSASY
-474 EKEVLTVRIQDTGI
+474 EKEMLTVRIQDTGI
-488 GMDEKTV
+488 GMDGKTV

-507 EVDAEGF
+507 EVNADGF

-541 SSFEIRIPLSTTNE
+541 SSFEIRIPLSPTDE
-555 PVKDNAVPVEGR
+555 PVKDTTIPVEGR

-604 QSVVNELRRTRYDII
+604 QAVVNELRRARYDII

-634 YLLRHSNIGDSK
+634 YLLRHSNIGNSR
-646 TIPVAAMTARN
+646 TVPVAAMTARN
-657 DGNGCRYS
+657 DGNDSRYW

-678 MNELLAFLSSIT
+678 MNELLAFLSSVT
-690 EKEKTT
+690 EKKKAV
-696 QPTSADFS
+696 PPASADFS

-730 LQEALLDMEMDFGRM
+730 LQESLSDMEVDFGRM
-745 RETLHRMYPVWEQ
+745 RETLHRMYPAWEQ

-763 ELEGYSEILHDDG
+763 ELDEYSEILQDDD
-776 PDGDTVQRHTEEII
+776 PDGKAVHRHTEDMV
-790 GRICGLIAEAERL
+790 GRICRLIAEAERL
-803 LSEMDNNRKRDI
+803 LSEMEDGKQETIGNKEQ

>member
-7 TPTPRP
+7 APTPRP

-34 IVYAVWNE
+34 IVYAVWYE
-42 KQVFQEAEEEER
+42 KRVFQQAEEEER
-54 AMLEQRRL
+54 AMLGQRKL
-62 TNSAF
+62 TNDAF

-87 LRSYEEKDRRM
+87 LRSYEEKDRQM
-98 SEILEK
+98 SETLER
-104 LGSVYSDTLQQSRI
+104 LGDAYPDSLQQSRI
-118 DTVRLLLDEKKAQ
+118 DTVRLLLAEKKAQ
-131 IYRLAETPSTASRMD
+131 ILRLAETPSTASRMD
-146 SLLSERLPSLEHSA
+146 SLLSERLPPPEQSA

-280 EQAFALICAISSAGL
+280 EQAFALICAISSSGL

-307 DIRRR
+307 DIRLK
-312 YRDRRELEDSHRR
+312 YRDRRKLEDAHRK

-354 AELAMNTRDRKR
+354 AELAMDTRDRRR
-366 RNAYLTDIIGSAR
+366 RNAYLENILDASR
-379 HITQLANSLLDL
+379 HIMRLANSLLDL
-391 SRLNEAKETLNPVP
+391 SRMNEAKETLNPVP

-410 FLDRIAAEYTRPAND
+410 FLDRIADEYTRPAND

-462 TKSGSVTLSAMY
+462 TKSGSVTLSALY
-474 EKEVLTVRIQDTGI
+474 EKEILTVRIQDTGI

-541 SSFEIRIPLSTTNE
+541 SSFEIRIPLSTTDE
-555 PVKDNAVPVEGR
+555 PVKDTAIPIEGR

-604 QSVVNELRRTRYDII
+604 QDVVNELRRTRYDII

-646 TIPVAAMTARN
+646 TVPVAAMTARN

-730 LQEALLDMEMDFGRM
+730 LQESLSDMEMDFGRL

-776 PDGDTVQRHTEEII
+776 SDGDTVQRHTEEII
-790 GRICGLIAEAERL
+790 GRICGLIAEAESL
-803 LSEMDNNRKRDI
+803 LSETENGQQ

>member
-7 TPTPRP
+7 APTPRP

-34 IVYAVWNE
+34 IVYAVWYE
-42 KQVFQEAEEEER
+42 KRVFQQAEEEER
-54 AMLEQRRL
+54 AMLGQRKL
-62 TNSAF
+62 TNDAF

-87 LRSYEEKDRRM
+87 LRSYEEKDRQM
-98 SEILEK
+98 SETLER
-104 LGSVYSDTLQQSRI
+104 LGDAYPDSLQQSRI
-118 DTVRLLLDEKKAQ
+118 DTVRLLLAEKKAQ
-131 IYRLAETPSTASRMD
+131 ILRLAETPSTASRMD
-146 SLLSERLPSLEHSA
+146 SLLSERLPPPEQSA

-307 DIRRR
+307 DIRLK
-312 YRDRRELEDSHRR
+312 YRDRRKLEDAHRK

-354 AELAMNTRDRKR
+354 AELAMDTRDRRR
-366 RNAYLTDIIGSAR
+366 RNAYLENILDASR
-379 HITQLANSLLDL
+379 HIMRLANSLLDL
-391 SRLNEAKETLNPVP
+391 SRMNEAKETLNPVP

-410 FLDRIAAEYTRPAND
+410 FLDRIADEYTRPAND

-462 TKSGSVTLSAMY
+462 TKSGSVTLSALY
-474 EKEVLTVRIQDTGI
+474 EKEILTVRIQDTGI

-541 SSFEIRIPLSTTNE
+541 SSFEIRIPLSTTDE
-555 PVKDNAVPVEGR
+555 PVKDTAIPIEGR

-604 QSVVNELRRTRYDII
+604 QDVVNELRRTRYDII

-646 TIPVAAMTARN
+646 TVPVAAMTARN

-730 LQEALLDMEMDFGRM
+730 LQESLSDMEMDFGRL
-745 RETLHRMYPVWEQ
+745 RETIHRMYPVWEQ

-776 PDGDTVQRHTEEII
+776 SDGDTVQRHTEEII
-790 GRICGLIAEAERL
+790 GRICGLIAEAESL
-803 LSEMDNNRKRDI
+803 LSETENGQQ

>member
-1 MGKRHT
+1 MIVSLQNKIYFGYFIFLAVMGSMAAILVHERQRMREIETETMKIQEIRSDISTAHRRIT
-7 TPTPRP
+7 VLAMLGEGVMGWGESDYLRYRTLRLQADSLLQSMKSHCKDFVRP
-13 KGTLQVKIL
+13 AQIDTLRTLMEDKEFH
-22 SGYLLLTLLVGG
+22 LLHIMEAIVRQERADSLLVNQLPD
-34 IVYAVWNE
+34 IA
-42 KQVFQEAEEEER
+42 ER
-54 AMLEQRRL
+54 ATRVRTVKQKKDGILGKLGGKKTVQVL
-62 TNSAF
+62 PSAKELLQF
-67 KSLIALLLYS
+67 SDSLIAMQQARAAEMEAYTDSLRTLGRRLNAELNRLITKLDGQAQEAFVQKERKIAEAQALSVRLFTATISAAIILLVIS
-77 DGALLWDKDD
+77 HFVIVRD
-87 LRSYEEKDRRM
+87 LRRR
-98 SEILEK
+98 
-104 LGSVYSDTLQQSRI
+104 D
-118 DTVRLLLDEKKAQ
+118 
-131 IYRLAETPSTASRMD
+131 
-146 SLLSERLPSLEHSA
+146 
-160 SVPDRVVSAPVQ
+160 
-172 ESEKKSKKS
+172 
-181 FWNWFKPKKKKGKDG
+181 
-196 NEGTYGASTVRVV
+196 
-209 PNPRHVRDMRQFR
+209 
-222 DDVFAA
+222 
-228 LREQKEI
+228 
-235 YRALSDSLERRNRLL
+235 
-250 NRHINR
+250 
-256 LVNDFERDAMLRT
+256 
-269 EERLQR
+269 
-275 VSALR
+275 
-280 EQAFALICAISSAGL
+280 
-295 LCALLLYIFIYR
+295 
-307 DIRRR
+307 
-312 YRDRRELEDSHRR
+312 RDRRSLEEAVTQNRNLSD
-325 GHEMLEIR
+325 MR
-333 KRIIV
+333 KKVIM

-366 RNAYLTDIIGSAR
+366 RNAYLTDIVGSAR

-462 TKSGSVTLSAMY
+462 TKSGSVTLSALY
-474 EKEVLTVRIQDTGI
+474 EKEILTVCIQDTGI

-541 SSFEIRIPLSTTNE
+541 SSFEIRIPLSPTDE
-555 PVKDNAVPVEGR
+555 PVKDTAIPIEGR

-594 GVSCCKCQNA
+594 GVSCCKYQNA
-604 QSVVNELRRTRYDII
+604 QDVVNELRRTRYDII

-646 TIPVAAMTARN
+646 TVPVAAMTARN

-690 EKEKTT
+690 EKEKAA

-704 ALAADIEDRKWIL
+704 ALAADVEDRKWIL

-730 LQEALLDMEMDFGRM
+730 LQESLSDMEMDFGRM

-758 LGIAH
+758 LGISH

-776 PDGDTVQRHTEEII
+776 SDGDTVQRHTEEII

-803 LSEMDNNRKRDI
+803 LSETGNGQQ

>member
-1 MGKRHT
+1 MR
-7 TPTPRP
+7 
-13 KGTLQVKIL
+13 LQTKIL
-22 SGYLLLTLLVGG
+22 AGYLVLVAVICSMAAILVHERGRMHEIETEAGEIQEIRRDITVAQRNIITLATLGEGVIGWEEADYRHYRIRRLRTDSLLQAMKPRCKDFVRPAQIDTLRALLVEKEAHLLHLMETFARQDKADSLLVNHLPEVAKRATRVRTVTQKKKGIAGAFGG
-34 IVYAVWNE
+34 KKTVQI
-42 KQVFQEAEEEER
+42 
-54 AMLEQRRL
+54 LP
-62 TNSAF
+62 SAKELHQF
-67 KSLIALLLYS
+67 SDSLIAMQQERTAEMGGYTDSLRTLGRRLNAGLNRLITELDGQAQEAFVQKERKIAEAQALSVRLFTATISAAIILLVIS
-77 DGALLWDKDD
+77 HFVIVRD
-87 LRSYEEKDRRM
+87 LRRR
-98 SEILEK
+98 
-104 LGSVYSDTLQQSRI
+104 D
-118 DTVRLLLDEKKAQ
+118 
-131 IYRLAETPSTASRMD
+131 
-146 SLLSERLPSLEHSA
+146 
-160 SVPDRVVSAPVQ
+160 
-172 ESEKKSKKS
+172 
-181 FWNWFKPKKKKGKDG
+181 
-196 NEGTYGASTVRVV
+196 
-209 PNPRHVRDMRQFR
+209 
-222 DDVFAA
+222 
-228 LREQKEI
+228 
-235 YRALSDSLERRNRLL
+235 
-250 NRHINR
+250 
-256 LVNDFERDAMLRT
+256 
-269 EERLQR
+269 
-275 VSALR
+275 
-280 EQAFALICAISSAGL
+280 
-295 LCALLLYIFIYR
+295 
-307 DIRRR
+307 
-312 YRDRRELEDSHRR
+312 RDRRRLEEAVTQNRNLSD
-325 GHEMLEIR
+325 IR
-333 KRIIV
+333 KKVIM

-345 GPLNAISGS
+345 GPLNAIRGS
-354 AELAMNTRDRKR
+354 AEWALNTRERKR
-366 RNAYLTDIIGSAR
+366 RNVYLTDIIGSAR
-379 HITQLANSLLDL
+379 HITRLANSLLDL
-391 SRLNEAKETLNPVP
+391 SRLNEAKDILNPVP

-410 FLDRIAAEYTRPAND
+410 FLDRIADEYTRPAND
-425 RGLLFSRDINVP
+425 RGLLFSRDIKVP
-437 DITVSGDADRMEQI
+437 DITVSGDADRMEQVM
-451 LDNLLS
+451 DNLLS

-462 TKSGSVTLSAMY
+462 TKSGSVTLSALY
-474 EKEVLTVRIQDTGI
+474 EKEILTVRIQDTGI

-529 GEISVSSRPGEG
+529 GEISVSSHPGEG
-541 SSFEIRIPLSTTNE
+541 SSFEIRIPLSPTDE
-555 PVKDNAVPVEGR
+555 PVKDTAIPIEGR

-646 TIPVAAMTARN
+646 TVPVAAMTARN

-690 EKEKTT
+690 EKEKAT

-723 SLKNKAE
+723 SIKNKAE
-730 LQEALLDMEMDFGRM
+730 LQASLSDMEMDFGRM

-758 LGIAH
+758 LGISH

-776 PDGDTVQRHTEEII
+776 SDGDTVQRHTEEII

-803 LSEMDNNRKRDI
+803 LSETGNGQQ

>member
-1 MGKRHT
+1 MIVSLQNKIYFGYFIFLAVMGSMAAILVHERQRMREIET
-7 TPTPRP
+7 ET
-13 KGTLQVKIL
+13 VKIQEIRSDISTAHRRITVL
-22 SGYLLLTLLVGG
+22 AMLGEGVMGWGESDYLRYRTLRLQADSLLQSMKSHCKDFVRPAQIDTLRTLMEDKEFHLLHIMEAIVRQERADSLLVNQLPD
-34 IVYAVWNE
+34 IA
-42 KQVFQEAEEEER
+42 ER
-54 AMLEQRRL
+54 ATRVRTVKQKKDGILGKLGGKKTVQVL
-62 TNSAF
+62 PSAKELLQF
-67 KSLIALLLYS
+67 SDSLIAMQQARAAEMEAYTDSLRTLGRRLNAELNRLITKLDGQAQEAFVQKERKIAEAQALSVRLFTATISTAIILLVIS
-77 DGALLWDKDD
+77 HFVIIRD
-87 LRSYEEKDRRM
+87 LRRR
-98 SEILEK
+98 
-104 LGSVYSDTLQQSRI
+104 D
-118 DTVRLLLDEKKAQ
+118 
-131 IYRLAETPSTASRMD
+131 
-146 SLLSERLPSLEHSA
+146 
-160 SVPDRVVSAPVQ
+160 
-172 ESEKKSKKS
+172 
-181 FWNWFKPKKKKGKDG
+181 
-196 NEGTYGASTVRVV
+196 
-209 PNPRHVRDMRQFR
+209 
-222 DDVFAA
+222 
-228 LREQKEI
+228 
-235 YRALSDSLERRNRLL
+235 
-250 NRHINR
+250 
-256 LVNDFERDAMLRT
+256 
-269 EERLQR
+269 
-275 VSALR
+275 
-280 EQAFALICAISSAGL
+280 
-295 LCALLLYIFIYR
+295 
-307 DIRRR
+307 
-312 YRDRRELEDSHRR
+312 RDRRSLEEAVTQNRNLSD
-325 GHEMLEIR
+325 MR
-333 KRIIV
+333 KKVIM

-366 RNAYLTDIIGSAR
+366 RNAYLTDIVGSAR

-405 FRLIP
+405 FKLIP

-425 RGLLFSRDINVP
+425 RGLLFSRDIKVP
-437 DITVSGDADRMEQI
+437 DITVSGDADRMEQVM
-451 LDNLLS
+451 DNLLS

-462 TKSGSVTLSAMY
+462 TKSGSVTLSALY
-474 EKEVLTVRIQDTGI
+474 EKEILTVRIQDTGI

-529 GEISVSSRPGEG
+529 GEISVSSHPGEG
-541 SSFEIRIPLSTTNE
+541 SSFEIRIPLSPTDE
-555 PVKDNAVPVEGR
+555 PVKDTAIPIEGR

-646 TIPVAAMTARN
+646 TVPVAAMTARN

-690 EKEKTT
+690 EKEKAA

-704 ALAADIEDRKWIL
+704 ALAADVEDRKWIL

-730 LQEALLDMEMDFGRM
+730 LQESLSDMEMDFGRM

-758 LGIAH
+758 LGISH

-776 PDGDTVQRHTEEII
+776 SDGDTVQRHTEEII

-803 LSEMDNNRKRDI
+803 LSETGNGQQ

>member
-1 MGKRHT
+1 MR
-7 TPTPRP
+7 
-13 KGTLQVKIL
+13 LQTKIL
-22 SGYLLLTLLVGG
+22 AGYLVLVAVICSMAAILVHERGRMREIEAETGEIQEIRRDITVAQRSITTLATLGEGIIGWEEADYRYYRTRRLRTDSLLQAMKPRCKDFVRPTQIDTLRALLAEKEAHLLHLMETFARQDEADSLLVNHLPEVAKRATRVRTVTQKKKGIAGAFGG
-34 IVYAVWNE
+34 KKTVQI
-42 KQVFQEAEEEER
+42 
-54 AMLEQRRL
+54 LP
-62 TNSAF
+62 SAKELHQF
-67 KSLIALLLYS
+67 SDSLIAMQQERTTEMEAYTDSLRTLGRRLNAELNRLITEL
-77 DGALLWDKDD
+77 DGQAQEAFVQKERKIAEAQAL
-87 LRSYEEKDRRM
+87 S
-98 SEILEK
+98 
-104 LGSVYSDTLQQSRI
+104 
-118 DTVRLLLDEKKAQ
+118 VRLFTATISAAIILLV
-131 IYRLAETPSTASRMD
+131 IS
-146 SLLSERLPSLEHSA
+146 HF
-160 SVPDRVVSAPVQ
+160 VI
-172 ESEKKSKKS
+172 
-181 FWNWFKPKKKKGKDG
+181 
-196 NEGTYGASTVRVV
+196 VR
-209 PNPRHVRDMRQFR
+209 RD
-222 DDVFAA
+222 
-228 LREQKEI
+228 
-235 YRALSDSLERRNRLL
+235 
-250 NRHINR
+250 
-256 LVNDFERDAMLRT
+256 
-269 EERLQR
+269 
-275 VSALR
+275 
-280 EQAFALICAISSAGL
+280 
-295 LCALLLYIFIYR
+295 
-307 DIRRR
+307 
-312 YRDRRELEDSHRR
+312 RDRRRLEEAVTQNRNLSD
-325 GHEMLEIR
+325 IR
-333 KRIIV
+333 KKVIM

-345 GPLNAISGS
+345 WPLNAISGS
-354 AELAMNTRDRKR
+354 AELALNTRDRKR
-366 RNAYLTDIIGSAR
+366 RNVYLTDIIGSAR
-379 HITQLANSLLDL
+379 HITRLANSLLDL
-391 SRLNEAKETLNPVP
+391 SRLNEAKEILNPVP

-410 FLDRIAAEYTRPAND
+410 FLDRIADEYTRPAND
-425 RGLLFSRDINVP
+425 RGLLFSRDIKVP
-437 DITVSGDADRMEQI
+437 DITVSGDADRMEQVM
-451 LDNLLS
+451 DNLLS

-462 TKSGSVTLSAMY
+462 TKSGSVTLSALY
-474 EKEVLTVRIQDTGI
+474 EKEILTVRIQDTGI

-529 GEISVSSRPGEG
+529 GEISVSSHPGEG
-541 SSFEIRIPLSTTNE
+541 SSFEIRIPLSPTDE
-555 PVKDNAVPVEGR
+555 PVKDTAIPIEGR

-646 TIPVAAMTARN
+646 TVPVAAMTARN

-690 EKEKTT
+690 EKEKAA

-704 ALAADIEDRKWIL
+704 ALAADVEDRKWIL

-730 LQEALLDMEMDFGRM
+730 LQESLSDMEMDFGRM

-758 LGIAH
+758 LGISH

-776 PDGDTVQRHTEEII
+776 SDGDTVQRHTEEII

-803 LSEMDNNRKRDI
+803 LSETGNGQQ

>member
-1 MGKRHT
+1 MNIQH
-7 TPTPRP
+7 
-13 KGTLQVKIL
+13 KIL
-22 SGYLLLTLLVGG
+22 FGYVILMAVIGSMTAILLFDRARIREIEKESAEIRAVRLDINTVHRRITELATLGESVMAWDTTEYRVYHEKRMSIDTLLVDL
-34 IVYAVWNE
+34 
-42 KQVFQEAEEEER
+42 KQSCTGFVLPEQVDTLRILLSDKEHHLYRIMKAFHRQEIAD
-54 AMLEQRRL
+54 
-62 TNSAF
+62 
-67 KSLIALLLYS
+67 SLIAEQLPKVS
-77 DGALLWDKDD
+77 SQAT
-87 LRSYEEKDRRM
+87 RTR
-98 SEILEK
+98 
-104 LGSVYSDTLQQSRI
+104 
-118 DTVRLLLDEKKAQ
+118 TVIR
-131 IYRLAETPSTASRMD
+131 
-146 SLLSERLPSLEHSA
+146 
-160 SVPDRVVSAPVQ
+160 
-172 ESEKKSKKS
+172 
-181 FWNWFKPKKKKGKDG
+181 KKKGIAGWFGKKDTVTVPVPAAPLHSL
-196 NEGTYGASTVRVV
+196 NERLISMQEKRIRELNTYTDSLRFYNQELNARLNSFIIQLDGQAQ
-209 PNPRHVRDMRQFR
+209 NAFQY
-222 DDVFAA
+222 
-228 LREQKEI
+228 REQKIAE
-235 YRALSDSLERRNRLL
+235 AQKHSFRL
-250 NRHINR
+250 I
-256 LVNDFERDAMLRT
+256 
-269 EERLQR
+269 
-275 VSALR
+275 
-280 EQAFALICAISSAGL
+280 AGL
-295 LCALLLYIFIYR
+295 VGAAIILLVISHFVIVR
-307 DIRRR
+307 DLRRR
-312 YRDRRELEDSHRR
+312 DRDRRRLEEAVTQNRNLSD
-325 GHEMLEIR
+325 MR
-333 KRIIV
+333 KKVIM

-437 DITVSGDADRMEQI
+437 DITVSGDADRIEQI

-462 TKSGSVTLSAMY
+462 TKSGSVTLSALY
-474 EKEVLTVRIQDTGI
+474 EKEILTVRIQDTGI

-541 SSFEIRIPLSTTNE
+541 SSFEIRIPLSTTDE
-555 PVKDNAVPVEGR
+555 PVKDTAIPIEGR

-634 YLLRHSNIGDSK
+634 YLLRHSNIGDSQ

-730 LQEALLDMEMDFGRM
+730 LQESLSDMEMDFGRL

-776 PDGDTVQRHTEEII
+776 SDGDTVQRHTEEII
-790 GRICGLIAEAERL
+790 GRICGLIAEAESL
-803 LSEMDNNRKRDI
+803 LSETENGQQ